1 MNALEFKN
9 ITKIYKGNPLFDGF
23 SLSVEQ
29 NSILSIIGPSGSGKT
44 TLLRLASM
52 LEHLDG
58 GEIVIDGADVI
69 DKDSEPEKFPAK
81 QKIGIVFQLFNL
93 FPHLS
98 ALENVALSPMAVQK
112 IGKKEALDRA
122 KYLLDL
128 VGLGDKLSFYSKE
141 LSGGQKQ
148 RVAIARALATN
159 PKILLLDEITSSLD
173 PELTLEVLS
182 VVKKIAQKKELT
194 ILSVTHNMRFAKE
207 ISDRVCFLEGAR
219 ILEDSGAEEFFVHQQ
234 NPRVVQ
240 FLKDFT

>member
-9 ITKIYKGNPLFDGF
+9 ITKIYKGKALFDGF

-52 LEHLDG
+52 LERLDG
-58 GEIVIDGADVI
+58 GEIVIDGMDVI
-69 DKDSEPEKFPAK
+69 DKNSEPEKFKAK

-93 FPHLS
+93 FPHTS
-98 ALENVALSPMAVQK
+98 ALENVSLSPMAVQK

-128 VGLGDKLSFYSKE
+128 VGLGDKLYFYPKE

-207 ISDRVCFLEGAR
+207 ISDRVCF
-219 ILEDSGAEEFFVHQQ
+219 
-234 NPRVVQ
+234 
-240 FLKDFT
+240 